1 MTILHYIQSMALS
14 TGIAPEYV
22 NSLVHSTM
30 QVSTS
35 HILTEKDINTGFFA
49 FRKNFLHQLEL
60 INPDIVHIHGAWSAH
75 TAWIEHIARSKGY
88 FTVISPH
95 GELSPTKM
103 EQRFWR
109 DRFPRILLYQLR
121 MIRKSNMLVVT
132 TREELEDMKRLNWK
146 RNIALIPHPVLNGL
160 SDDEISELLSSA
172 YRKVI
177 DTNYRQRITSEEE
190 ILLNN
195 CLIASVWPDDKDLPE
210 NILSVDTT
218 GVSYR
223 RIYLY
228 AHDDNVTDDFV
239 KGAHRLGINI
249 PPLLDVD
256 NIPRFK
262 HTIKF
267 KKMESRLFRRFAKTL
282 AEQLPKECKS
292 VITSLQEIANAA
304 IKRVTLKELLIVYHA
319 LRHCDYDEDVFN
331 RNLKFNFLKRFYKRL
346 MAKLQDTFNLE
357 EGYMPRA
364 LR

>member
-35 HILTEKDINTGFFA
+35 HIITEKDINTSFFA

-75 TAWIEHIARSKGY
+75 TAWIEQLARSKGY

-160 SDDEISELLSSA
+160 SDDEMSELLSSA

-190 ILLNN
+190 LMLNT
-195 CLIASVWPDDKDLPE
+195 CLMASVWPDDKELPD
-210 NILSVDTT
+210 NIQPVDTT
-218 GVSYR
+218 GISFR

-228 AHDDNVTDDFV
+228 AHDDNVTDAFI
-239 KGAHRLGINI
+239 KGAHRLGIEI
-249 PPLLDVD
+249 PTPLDVD
-256 NIPRFK
+256 SIPRFK

-267 KKMESRLFRRFAKTL
+267 SKMESRQFRRFAKIL
-282 AEQLPKECKS
+282 AEQLPEECKS
-292 VITSLQEIANAA
+292 IITSLQDIANAA
-304 IKRVTLKELLIVYHA
+304 IKRVTLKELLIVYQA
-319 LRHCDYDEDVFN
+319 LRHCDYDEDMFN
-331 RNLKFNFLKRFYKRL
+331 RSIKKNLLKRFYKRL
-346 MAKLQDTFNLE
+346 MAKLQETFNLE
-357 EGYMPRA
+357 EGYMPHA
-364 LR
+364 LK